1 MIPPLPAL
9 LRACAFLAR
18 CHEWEFSPR
27 DVRLLASIAER
38 HQEAAQLA
46 TVPREEPAALFFA
59 LCRDLYLFGADYVV
73 LPIVVSTNHAQ
84 ALGLDLRAHSA
95 QSSERSISTAAKG
108 STLTRAAPSK
118 VWGSPHRRP
127 RSSV

>member
-1 MIPPLPAL
+1 MIPPLSAL

-18 CHEWEFSPR
+18 RHEWELSPR

-46 TVPREEPAALFFA
+46 MVPREEPAALFFA
-59 LCRDLYLFGADYVV
+59 LCHDLYLFGADYVV

-84 ALGLDLRAHSA
+84 ALGLDLRATRYALVEQARAISA
-95 QSSERSISTAAKG
+95 GLASYDE
-108 STLTRAAPSK
+108 TRAWFAERLVPLAP
-118 VWGSPHRRP
+118 PP
-127 RSSV
+127 